1 MQNQS
6 NPLSKHFRQ
15 PQLYIKLPSGGKWY
29 RPNELDLPVTQEI
42 PIFAMTAKDELI
54 SKTPDALMSGQ
65 ATVDLI
71 KSCAPNIKNPWQMP
85 GLDLD
90 YVLINIRRATYGNA
104 MSFTVVCPH
113 CQRKNE
119 TTVNLEFL
127 ANKLMAIEFQELC
140 QTSDLEVYLKPQ
152 TFQDVNNVSM
162 RQFESQRL
170 LGSMD
175 DSSLT
180 DREKIERTKL
190 LIQSLS
196 DLVVQ
201 NLSDCI
207 VAIRTSDGVVVENK
221 THINEFLQN
230 CDKKIWEDIKIHL
243 QKIAD
248 QNPLKS
254 ISLTCEHKDCA
265 KTFDTPVIVEM
276 SNFFV

>member
-1 MQNQS
+1 MQNLA
-6 NPLSKHFRQ
+6 NPLTKHFRQ

-29 RPNELDLPVTQEI
+29 RPNELDLPVTGEI
-42 PIFAMTAKDELI
+42 PIFAMTARDELV

-71 KSCAPNIKNPWQMP
+71 KSCAPNVKNPWEMP

-90 YVLINIRRATYGNA
+90 YVLISIRRATYGNA

-113 CQRKNE
+113 CKRKNE
-119 TTVNLEFL
+119 TAVNLELL
-127 ANKLMAIEFQELC
+127 ANKLMDIEFKEVC
-140 QTSDLEVYLKPQ
+140 ATSGLEIYLKPQ

-175 DSSLT
+175 DSTLT
-180 DREKIERTKL
+180 DQEKIDRTKL

-196 DLVVQ
+196 ELVIK

-207 VAIRTSDGVVVENK
+207 VAIRTTEGVVVENRI
-221 THINEFLQN
+221 HINEFLQN
-230 CDKKIWEDIKIHL
+230 CDKKIWEDIKNHL
-243 QKIAD
+243 QIIAD

-254 ISLTCEHKDCA
+254 IDITCEHTDCA
-265 KTFDTPVIVEM
+265 KSFTTPVIVEM